1 MLVEGMPAS
10 MGQNPAPIRAKEN
23 DVYDAVYQDALS
35 IVLMGKAVH
44 GKYPVEAVMYF
55 SNIA

>member
-1 MLVEGMPAS
+1 MSAS
-10 MGQNPAPIRAKEN
+10 MGQNPVPIRAKEN

-35 IVLMGKAVH
+35 IVLMGKADH